1 MINGTEGKVLK
12 KIVELNLATKTELK
26 DIMKKEGNGNSD
38 IGSVIDNVTTN
49 LIGKGLIA
57 TINPIGSTCYVIT
70 RKGNKLLQ
78 DIK

>member
-12 KIVELNLATKTELK
+12 KIAELNLATKTELK
-26 DIMKKEGNGNSD
+26 DIIKNDGGSSD
-38 IGSVIDNVTTN
+38 TSTVIDTATSN

-57 TINPIGSTCYVIT
+57 TVNPIGSTCYVIT